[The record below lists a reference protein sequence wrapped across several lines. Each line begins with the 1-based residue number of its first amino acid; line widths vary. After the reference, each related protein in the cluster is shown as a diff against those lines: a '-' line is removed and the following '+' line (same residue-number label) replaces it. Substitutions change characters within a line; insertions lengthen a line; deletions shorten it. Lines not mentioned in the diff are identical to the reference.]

1 MTADAPKPDDWA
13 DEAAD
18 LAALF
23 ARTAPTPPPFDAA
36 ALRTQV
42 APARSRFRLHRS
54 LVMKLSALTLAAAA
68 VVAVVVWFNPT
79 PAEAKVLTFQ
89 EVKEA
94 VERSEM
100 MTATMFHSGPGG
112 ELFAS
117 ARISLAKKPMRLLH
131 EGISGHLIQVWDY
144 QSNRELIVFPTEG
157 RISLR
162 PLGEEALGFWL
173 MQDYSVLDG
182 RLHAKPVD
190 VELDG
195 RRVWRFDVSWR
206 NRSVPADEPH
216 AVVPL
221 RIWVDPETK
230 LPVRRESG
238 EGDDL
243 LVIKDFQ
250 WAESFDPRLFPTLPP
265 AVEKD
270 LRQTVNAVP
279 DQYASKSLKAITAR
293 NGPYVPF
300 VFNGLEPGDAALGAA
315 FGPTLTPGE
324 GLGPLRLG
332 QSFQQV
338 EEATGVP
345 PFWVGPEDF
354 WFYLPSRGVTARG
367 TASDGVVQI
376 YVGTGPLPGFAG
388 TIAGGVTRGMNGTE
402 IERRLGPPDRV
413 VEHINGRDT
422 IWHYDSRRL
431 SIVSWHDAAVSASIR
446 SPAAEPLP

>member
-1 MTADAPKPDDWA
+1 MTADAPPPEDWDDGS
-13 DEAAD
+13 DD

-23 ARTAPTPPPFDAA
+23 ARTAPAPPPFDPS
-36 ALRTQV
+36 ALRTSP
-42 APARSRFRLHRS
+42 APPRSRFRLHRS
-54 LVMKLSALTLAAAA
+54 LMMKLSAAALAAAA
-68 VVAVVVWFNPT
+68 ALLAAVWLDPP
-79 PAEAKVLTFQ
+79 PAEAKAVTFE
-89 EVKEA
+89 EVQEA
-94 VERSEM
+94 VGRSEM
-100 MTATMFHSGPGG
+100 MTATIYRPTPGG
-112 ELFAS
+112 KLFAS
-117 ARISLAKKPMRLLH
+117 ERVFLTRRPLRLRLKVVRGH
-131 EGISGHLIQVWDY
+131 LLQIVNEASGH
-144 QSNRELIVFPTEG
+144 ELTVFPSEG
-157 RISLR
+157 RISVR
-162 PLGEEALGFWL
+162 RSGERVSGFWL
-173 MQDYSVLDG
+173 MQFYDILHG

-195 RRVWRFDVSWR
+195 RRVWRFDVTWR
-206 NRSVPADEPH
+206 SREASPDEPG
-216 AVVPL
+216 ATVKL

-238 EGDDL
+238 EGDSL
-243 LVIKDFQ
+243 MVFKDFQ
-250 WAESFDPRLFPTLPP
+250 WADSVDPRLFPALPP

-315 FGPTLTPGE
+315 FGPTLVPGE

-376 YVGTGPLPGFAG
+376 YFGAGPLPGFAG
-388 TIAGGVTRGMNGTE
+388 TIAGGVTKGMNGTE

-413 VEHINGRDT
+413 VEHMNDRDT
-422 IWHYDSRRL
+422 TRFYDSRRL

-446 SPAAEPLP
+446 APAAEPLP